1 MRSKIVDMVRDSQ
14 SSPVGVAV
22 SRYCMDKRIAR
33 HCLGTTTNQP
43 TKPLETGTILITFA
57 SLKIWSLNQK
67 IFVALVGEANFTDKV
82 SVSRNEI
89 IPNLNSNFQ
98 AKTS

>member
-1 MRSKIVDMVRDSQ
+1 MVRDSQ

-22 SRYCMDKRIAR
+22 SRYWVWVSGSHA
-33 HCLGTTTNQP
+33 TTWVQQPTNQP

-67 IFVALVGEANFTDKV
+67 FFVALVGEANFTDKV

-89 IPNLNSNFQ
+89 TPNLNSNFQ